1 MLLESVAVHIFL
13 ARARLT
19 LGLLLQVNEYML
31 ARRVVPEE
39 ERFAILRAAIKKV
52 QRLRGNFVIEG
63 FHALNRQRAFVL
75 GRAVGCA
82 RDNAARI
89 KFLAEL
95 RIGRSIGIFKILVA
109 VEVIQIA
116 PELVEAMAV
125 RQMFFQVA
133 EVVLAELCSR
143 SSRAPSE
150 SRQA

>member
-1 MLLESVAVHIFL
+1 
-13 ARARLT
+13 
-19 LGLLLQVNEYML
+19 ML

-39 ERFAILRAAIKKV
+39 EGLAILRAAIEKV
-52 QRLRGNFVIEG
+52 QRLGRNFVIEG
-63 FHALNRQRAFVL
+63 FHAFNRQRAFVL
-75 GRAVGCA
+75 GRAIGCA
-82 RDNAARI
+82 GDNAARI

-95 RIGRSIGIFKILVA
+95 GVGRPIRIFEILVA
-109 VEVIQIA
+109 VEVIQVA

-150 SRQA
+150 SRRA